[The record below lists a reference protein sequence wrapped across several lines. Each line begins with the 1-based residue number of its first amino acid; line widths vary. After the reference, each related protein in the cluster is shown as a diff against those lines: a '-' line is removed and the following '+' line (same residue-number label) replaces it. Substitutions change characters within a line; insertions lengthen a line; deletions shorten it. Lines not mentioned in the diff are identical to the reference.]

1 MVDDV
6 VVDGAPRSSSW
17 IFPSKIVLH
26 SSVHTYFPRHSVR
39 LSLMFLASYTRL
51 DNRLDFSPMRKSK
64 TDKGRVSTDQHD
76 SIRSV
81 VETPNPNFACPH
93 SSACFNVP
101 VACRIESASCSGLPA
116 LSRPAAPY
124 QNPDRRLVKPSTEAL
139 PANRFLPACR
149 SVPVVDPMA
158 AARRPRL
165 QRRLSRNEIFSKY
178 KYDNSLSRRSLFLT
192 ICLLS
197 FFAYFGLSS
206 SVYFLFSLFLCCY
219 FHSISFLSF
228 LLGCRVGRHHQGR
241 IKSP

>member
-6 VVDGAPRSSSW
+6 VVDGAPRSSRW

-26 SSVHTYFPRHSVR
+26 SSVHTYFPRHSIR

-64 TDKGRVSTDQHD
+64 TDKGRV
-76 SIRSV
+76 
-81 VETPNPNFACPH
+81 EMPNPNFACPH

-165 QRRLSRNEIFSKY
+165 QRRLSRNDIFPST
-178 KYDNSLSRRSLFLT
+178 NMT
-192 ICLLS
+192 IPFPGAPCS
-197 FFAYFGLSS
+197 
-206 SVYFLFSLFLCCY
+206 
-219 FHSISFLSF
+219 
-228 LLGCRVGRHHQGR
+228 
-241 IKSP
+241 